1 MNNNSKVYPSKIML
15 FGEYAVIAGGEGL
28 AIPYHGFSAKWIN
41 ETTTASAY
49 KPHLISFLEWLQQ
62 NDFSKHLD
70 LNRFDYDLHHGLDI
84 ISNVPIGYGVG
95 SSGVVTAAVFDK
107 YALTIPEDLSVL
119 KALLASMENYF
130 HATSSGLDP
139 LVCYLNK
146 SIHVQPSGIAI
157 VDAQID
163 SENIKIELADCGTAR
178 STQQLVAVFKEKMN
192 EKSFKGVLE
201 DYIYLSN
208 TCIHAWLQKDEALL
222 RSQLRLLS
230 YLQLNYFQFALPEHM
245 RERWKAGLES
255 GNEIMKL
262 CGAGGGGFLIAF
274 QIKKSK

>member
-1 MNNNSKVYPSKIML
+1 ML

-49 KPHLISFLEWLQQ
+49 KPHLLSFLEWLQQ

-84 ISNVPIGYGVG
+84 TSDVPIGYGVG

-230 YLQLNYFQFALPEHM
+230 YLQLNYFQFALPEQM

>member
-49 KPHLISFLEWLQQ
+49 KPVSYTHLAG
-62 NDFSKHLD
+62 
-70 LNRFDYDLHHGLDI
+70 DYDLHHGLDI
-84 ISNVPIGYGVG
+84 ISDVPIGYGVG

-163 SENIKIELADCGTAR
+163 SENIKIELADCGTER